1 MSKTAVRTSDNPP
14 PVKAASATTKPQ
26 RPGRGPF
33 KKALAAL
40 ASLRLTVVLF
50 SFALVLVFCG
60 TLAQVE
66 LGIWT
71 AVNEYF
77 RSAYVWIPF
86 QLFVR
91 FGQVFFGIPSNA
103 HLPGSF
109 LFPGGWLIG
118 GLLLANLL
126 AAHAVRFKM
135 SWKRSG
141 ILLIHGGLIILML
154 SELVTGLFAIE
165 GNLTIEQNGSSN
177 FIEEH
182 RVTELAIV
190 DPSDSKTDAVVVVP
204 DRFLK
209 KHDLIRHQELPVDI
223 EVLRFMRNSELPKE
237 IP

>member
-1 MSKTAVRTSDNPP
+1 MSKRAVRASGNPP
-14 PVKAASATTKPQ
+14 TVNAASAPTKPQ

-50 SFALVLVFCG
+50 SFALVLIFCG

-109 LFPGGWLIG
+109 LFPHGWRMGCLV
-118 GLLLANLL
+118 LAHSLWSCT
-126 AAHAVRFKM
+126 R
-135 SWKRSG
+135 R
-141 ILLIHGGLIILML
+141 
-154 SELVTGLFAIE
+154 
-165 GNLTIEQNGSSN
+165 
-177 FIEEH
+177 
-182 RVTELAIV
+182 
-190 DPSDSKTDAVVVVP
+190 
-204 DRFLK
+204 
-209 KHDLIRHQELPVDI
+209 
-223 EVLRFMRNSELPKE
+223 
-237 IP
+237 